1 MFRVASEQLCFLIQ
15 IPPSGEF
22 IRSIDRMTRPGNAQ
36 ILFVGH
42 SLVCRLLAGSGNCFP
57 TLHRLIAVN
66 LRGGPQQSFARS
78 SIRLHVHRMRS
89 GMIA

>member
-1 MFRVASEQLCFLIQ
+1 LIVSSFF
-15 IPPSGEF
+15 SGRCNLRLGKIAISIMLA
-22 IRSIDRMTRPGNAQ
+22 IRAEIRPGNAQ

-42 SLVCRLLAGSGNCFP
+42 SGYVGSLPAAATAF
-57 TLHRLIAVN
+57 RVN